1 MKSLIITTILLL
13 TLLCPILTSAAENE
27 KVLLIF
33 SATWCKYCKN
43 AQNDMNFNDK
53 TLSDLVK
60 NYKIIDINIDH
71 DKEITKG
78 YGIKTI
84 PAFVIYENGK
94 EIKRQI
100 GYKNSNQLINFLK

>member
-1 MKSLIITTILLL
+1 MNKLIITTLLSIIILCSNFCL
-13 TLLCPILTSAAENE
+13 SNENE
-27 KVLLIF
+27 KILLVF

-84 PAFVIYENGK
+84 PTFVIYENGK